1 VAGRPWLADA
11 LAVIMIVTAVYCASR
26 LVVAAAQRRATEHDV
41 DLVHIVMGV
50 AMAGMLVPR
59 INPLWSSAWAVV
71 FGAATAWFGWR
82 VFRGYRLAR
91 PDRFAHAHHV
101 PHLVMSG
108 AMVYML
114 SAASRPG
121 PGAASPGLAM
131 GASVAGGARFP
142 LAALV
147 LAIFMVGYVVWVG
160 DRLPAL
166 ATVRAWVAGPAM
178 AAAMAAAAGLD
189 APGLDASGSQVAA
202 VQEAP
207 ARSAA
212 ALRAPVSPRLAAC
225 CEIIMGITMGY
236 MLILML

>member
-1 VAGRPWLADA
+1 MAGPPPLTDV
-11 LAVIMIVTAVYCASR
+11 LAVIMIVTAIYCASR
-26 LVVAAAQRRATEHDV
+26 LVAAVAQRRATEHDV

-59 INPLWSSAWAVV
+59 INPLWSSAWAVL
-71 FGAATAWFGWR
+71 FGAATAWFGGR
-82 VFRGYRLAR
+82 VFRGYRLGR
-91 PDRFAHAHHV
+91 LDRFAHAHHV

-114 SAASRPG
+114 SASSRPG

-131 GASVAGGARFP
+131 SASAAGGTRFP

-147 LAIFMVGYVVWVG
+147 LAIFMIGYVAWVG

-166 ATVRAWVAGPAM
+166 ATVRAWVAAPAV

-189 APGLDASGSQVAA
+189 APGPPAA
-202 VQEAP
+202 AAEEAP
-207 ARSAA
+207 ARSRTV
-212 ALRAPVSPRLAAC
+212 LRAPVSPRLAAC
-225 CEIIMGITMGY
+225 CEIVMGITMGY